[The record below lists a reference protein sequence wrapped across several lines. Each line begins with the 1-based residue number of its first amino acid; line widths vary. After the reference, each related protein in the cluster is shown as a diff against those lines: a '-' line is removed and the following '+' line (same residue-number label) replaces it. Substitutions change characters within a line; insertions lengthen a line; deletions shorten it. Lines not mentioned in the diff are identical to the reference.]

1 MTIDEYFNEIQEFI
15 KTKIE
20 QPNEL
25 DLIIKEL
32 DKDNIQAVVNQDYN
46 DNVSIE
52 DCAEKLL
59 KATEVKGGIDVTEA
73 PVLDGDRA
81 LNTMER
87 KVLSYKDF
95 LNENKKDDKGKNKKD
110 DQSQGKSKKV
120 VKDVFLPNEILCRS
134 CAAYGGCK
142 LEKKGSATKCRNYW
156 QHLDF
161 SKY

>member
-1 MTIDEYFNEIQEFI
+1 MTIDEYFNEIQEYI

-32 DKDNIQAVVNQDYN
+32 DRDNIQAVVNQDFN

-95 LNENKKDDKGKNKKD
+95 VNENFEQNSPSAFGGTKNSEYRRSIELFSEIFENQGVYYALSFLYDSQYDKDDIKKMMELCKPGKK
-110 DQSQGKSKKV
+110 
-120 VKDVFLPNEILCRS
+120 
-134 CAAYGGCK
+134 
-142 LEKKGSATKCRNYW
+142 
-156 QHLDF
+156 
-161 SKY
+161 